1 MLIKELRIERKLKSK
16 EVADAIG
23 CTAVTYGRYESGE
36 RTLPPDIII
45 RLAEFYG
52 VTSDYILGI
61 SDASPERLSDYER
74 ELIDAARSADKR
86 SREDALLLLSSHPK

>member
-45 RLAEFYG
+45 RLAKFYG

-61 SDASPERLSDYER
+61 PDASPERLSDYER